1 MPDADEP
8 TTTAK
13 RGGAWLL
20 WTVIGGGLAALMA
33 VVLVVALTPQPA
45 QTTAQPDVSNQMSN
59 VLEMNPM
66 INMNTVAPAVKLT
79 DQNGKPLT
87 LKEFRG
93 KSVVLTFDDD
103 ECTDLCTLLAQDVL
117 AANKDLGANAKNVA
131 YLSINAN
138 PFYPGVA
145 DVKSWTDSHGLGKTA
160 NWYFGT
166 TTPTTMTALEKS
178 YGVDVTADAA
188 SKTIMHGAEMF
199 FIDPQGHEREIGQFG
214 TESANTALFGHAMAQ
229 LSAELLPSSERGTVG
244 GSAAAETGGSTA
256 VGSKAAPIVLP
267 ELGTSATVSTA
278 QFAGKYTVVNFWA
291 STCSAC
297 VTEMPAI
304 ESEAKAAG
312 SAFAFVGVDVSD
324 DPGRAAAFAAKSGAS
339 YPLLNDSTG
348 AVAGRF
354 QITGLPYTVI
364 LDPSGTVVTR
374 HPGAMTAEQ
383 LDYILQTLKTEA
395 GE

>member
-1 MPDADEP
+1 MPDADKS
-8 TTTAK
+8 TTAER

-66 INMNTVAPAVKLT
+66 MDMDTVAPAVKLT
-79 DQNGKPLT
+79 DQHGKPLT
-87 LKEFRG
+87 LSEFRG

-117 AANKDLGANAKNVA
+117 AANKDLGQAAKDVV
-131 YLSINAN
+131 YLAINAN
-138 PFYPGVA
+138 PFYSGVA
-145 DVKSWTDSHGLGKTA
+145 SVKSWTDSHGLGKTA

-166 TTPTTMTALEKS
+166 TTPTGMTALEKS
-178 YGVDVTADAA
+178 YGVDVQADAA
-188 SKTIMHGAEMF
+188 TKSIMHGAEMY
-199 FIDPQGHEREIGQFG
+199 FIDPQGHERQIGQFG

-229 LSAELLPSSERGTVG
+229 LSAELLPSSQRGTVG
-244 GSAAAETGGSTA
+244 GSVAAESGGSTA
-256 VGSKAAPIVLP
+256 VGSTPAPIVLP
-267 ELGTSATVSTA
+267 ELGTSATFSTA

-297 VTEMPAI
+297 VTEMPAL
-304 ESEAKAAG
+304 ETEAKAAG

-339 YPLLNDSTG
+339 YPLLNDSQG

>member
-1 MPDADEP
+1 M
-8 TTTAK
+8 
-13 RGGAWLL
+13 L
-20 WTVIGGGLAALMA
+20 WTVIGGGLAVLMA

-79 DQNGKPLT
+79 DQNGKPLS
-87 LKEFRG
+87 LSEFRG

-117 AANKDLGANAKNVA
+117 AANKDLGQAAKNVA

-145 DVKSWTDSHGLGKTA
+145 DVRSWTDSHGLGKTA

-166 TTPTTMTALEKS
+166 TTPATMLTLEKS
-178 YGVDVTADAA
+178 YGVDVQADAA
-188 SKTIMHGAEMF
+188 SKTIMHGAEMY
-199 FIDPQGHEREIGQFG
+199 FIDPQGHERQIGQFG

-229 LSAELLPSSERGTVG
+229 LSAELLPSSQRGTIG
-244 GSAAAETGGSTA
+244 GSVAAETGGSTA

-304 ESEAKAAG
+304 ESEAKSAG

-339 YPLLNDSTG
+339 YPLLNDSQG

-374 HPGAMTAEQ
+374 HPGALTAEQ
-383 LDYILQTLKTEA
+383 LDYILQTLKTET